1 MSQPVNAN
9 QLLDMDTPD
18 VRLVW
23 GPVITLGSLVMV
35 FGPTGSGK
43 SRLSM
48 ALAYII
54 SAGGRFLN
62 HSIEEPRKVLYID
75 TELEFPA
82 LKRRVLEIRGWA
94 PFSPRGDHMRFF
106 TRAQCGPRMWNLS
119 NPIDQRKYLDIIG
132 DSEVVF
138 IDNILG
144 CVYPTHSR
152 DDDVSQWN
160 RIIPWLHNLRASGK
174 TIILLH
180 HTGKSG
186 QQLGTSIKEAWLDTN
201 IELRIP
207 QPLRLVRGLEL
218 ELHYRKTR
226 DVLRSDAAPMH
237 VEYVQDTDSG
247 VSRWYWK
254 PLESAQQNTIN
265 DLKSKGMGKRE
276 VARVLG
282 LSFREVELNWEDSEV
297 NI

>member
-1 MSQPVNAN
+1 
-9 QLLDMDTPD
+9 
-18 VRLVW
+18 
-23 GPVITLGSLVMV
+23 
-35 FGPTGSGK
+35 
-43 SRLSM
+43 
-48 ALAYII
+48 
-54 SAGGRFLN
+54 
-62 HSIEEPRKVLYID
+62 
-75 TELEFPA
+75 
-82 LKRRVLEIRGWA
+82 
-94 PFSPRGDHMRFF
+94 
-106 TRAQCGPRMWNLS
+106 MWNLS